1 MTTKPDDL
9 MLNAWKQQFGAALRL
24 VEVITEESR
33 KLREFQL
40 TSAVEA
46 HASAVSMRERV
57 QKAVDLQEL
66 SRIQAEWYSANLN
79 RSLGYWREACEG
91 VARTQAC
98 VARCLTEPAGVAQPT
113 GLATSNAA
121 LLEMMGDAYKR
132 WLETTS
138 GMYTAR
144 AGTAAADVRKAA

>member
-1 MTTKPDDL
+1 MTTQPDDL
-9 MLNAWKQQFGAALRL
+9 MMNAWKQQFGVALRL

-79 RSLGYWREACEG
+79 RSFGYWREACEG
-91 VARTQAC
+91 IVRTQAC
-98 VARCLTEPAGVAQPT
+98 VARCLAEPAGIVQPPEF
-113 GLATSNAA
+113 ATSNAA
-121 LLEMMGDAYKR
+121 LLEMMGGAYKR
-132 WLETTS
+132 WLETANQIYAPS
-138 GMYTAR
+138 P
-144 AGTAAADVRKAA
+144 AAARKAA